1 MAEILKT
8 ADFEEKVVNSSVPVL
23 VDFYADWC
31 GPCKMMS
38 PIIDALSNEVG
49 DTAKIYKVNVD
60 AEPMLAAKF
69 DILSIPTIIVFKGGE
84 EVSRT
89 LGVQNKNDLIDR
101 IK

>member
-8 ADFEEKVVNSSVPVL
+8 ADFEEKVVNSKVPVL

-38 PIIDALSNEVG
+38 PIIDELSAEVG
-49 DTAKIYKVNVD
+49 DSAKIYKVNVD

-69 DILSIPTIIVFKGGE
+69 DILSIPTIIVFKEGKE
-84 EVSRT
+84 ASRT
-89 LGVQNKNDLIDR
+89 LGVQSKNDLIDR
-101 IK
+101 IR